1 MSETK
6 KTKSVLGDMAP
17 SESSLPLARDLAWVC
32 QEITDQLVDL
42 IFNAT
47 LGNW

>member
-32 QEITDQLVDL
+32 QEILWQLPCHSL
-42 IFNAT
+42 LHFSS
-47 LGNW
+47 